1 MKLRGPLFFSF
12 LLIAFLVAAFYP
24 KAIDN
29 TEKEAMLMRT
39 ILTFMDR
46 LHYDP
51 KNVDDEFSEE
61 LYDLY
66 LERIDNSRRFLTQ
79 QDVEQL
85 KSYRHLLDDEALSGT
100 YNFFDLSLEL
110 LNTGIKK
117 AEGYYQEILA
127 EPFDFDKKET
137 IELDGEK
144 RAYAAND
151 AELKDFWRKYL
162 KYETMTRLTRELE
175 EQKEMGE
182 EGEKKSM
189 EELEKEVREEVRE
202 MMDDWFD
209 RMSKL
214 RRNDRLS
221 YYLNSLT
228 NLFDPHTVYFDP
240 VDKENFDIR
249 FRGKLEGIGARL
261 GTEGDYTQV
270 VEVVVGGPA
279 WKGKELKENDVIT
292 KVAQGD
298 EEPVSIKGMNINEV
312 VQLIRGK
319 KGTEVRL
326 TVRKGDG
333 SIKVISIIRDV
344 VEFEERYAR
353 SLILDGAAEG
363 ERIGYIYLPGFYAD
377 FEDRNGRFSADDVAV
392 EIEKLQEESV
402 DGIILDLRNNGGG
415 SLRDVV
421 KMSGFFIEE
430 GPIVQVKSRDQNP
443 EVLTDVDPRV
453 QFDGPLVVMVNS
465 FSASASE
472 ILAAALQD
480 YERAVVVGSK
490 STFGKGTVQRFYDL
504 DRAVRGF
511 SEIKPL
517 GEIKVTTQKFYR
529 IDGGSTQ
536 LEGVVPDIVLP
547 DNYHYMK
554 IGEREEDY
562 AMEWSKIEPVKYKQ
576 NVYRVKNLDDL
587 RKRSEARVKTNE
599 TFQRVLENARRW
611 EDQRQ
616 MSEYTLDLDEFV
628 AFTEAQEK
636 EAERYE
642 DLGEK
647 IVNEGVANLEVDLPS
662 IHTDESKE
670 ARNQDFIKTVSKDI
684 YIKETLN
691 ILHDMIVLN

>member
-24 KAIDN
+24 KAIEN

-46 LHYDP
+46 LHYNP
-51 KNVDDEFSEE
+51 QNVDDNFSEK

-66 LERIDNSRRFLTQ
+66 LDRIDNSRRFLTQ
-79 QDVEQL
+79 EDVDQL
-85 KSYRHLLDDEALSGT
+85 AAYRRMLDDEALSGT
-100 YNFFDLSLEL
+100 YNFFDRSIEL
-110 LNTGIKK
+110 LNAGIGK

-127 EPFDFDKKET
+127 QPFNFDKEEA

-144 RAYAAND
+144 RHYAKDD
-151 AELKDFWRKYL
+151 AELKEYWRKYL
-162 KYETMTRLTRELE
+162 KYETMTRLTRDLE
-175 EQKEMGE
+175 EQKETGE
-182 EGEKKSM
+182 EGEQQSM
-189 EELEKEVREEVRE
+189 EELEKKAREEVLE
-202 MMDDWFD
+202 MMDEWFD

-228 NLFDPHTVYFDP
+228 NIFDPHTVYFDP

-261 GTEGDYTQV
+261 GTEGDYTKV
-270 VEVVVGGPA
+270 VDVVVGGPA
-279 WKGKELKENDVIT
+279 WRGKELKENDVIT
-292 KVAQGD
+292 KVAQSD
-298 EEPVSIKGMNINEV
+298 DDPVSIKGMNINEV

-326 TVRKGDG
+326 TVKKGDG
-333 SIKVISIIRDV
+333 TYKVISIIRDV

-353 SLILDGAAEG
+353 SLILDGPAEE

-392 EIEKLQEESV
+392 EIEKLREESV

-430 GPIVQVKSRDQNP
+430 GPIVQVKSREQDP

-480 YERAVVVGSK
+480 YERAVIVGSN

-562 AMEWSKIEPVKYKQ
+562 AMEWSKIDPVKYKQ
-576 NVYRVKNLDDL
+576 NVYRVKNLDAL
-587 RKRSEARVKTNE
+587 RTRSESRVQENE

-616 MSEYTLDLDEFV
+616 KSEYTLNLDNFV
-628 AFTEAQEK
+628 ALSEQQEREAK
-636 EAERYE
+636 RYQ

-647 IVNEGVANLEVDLPS
+647 VVNEGVTNLEVDLPG
-662 IHTDESKE
+662 IHDDESKE

-684 YIKETLN
+684 YIQETLN

>member
-46 LHYDP
+46 LHYQP
-51 KNVDDEFSEE
+51 KEVDDDFSEKF
-61 LYDLY
+61 YDLY
-66 LERIDNSRRFLTQ
+66 LDRIDNSRRFLTQ
-79 QDVEQL
+79 QDIEQL
-85 KSYRHLLDDEALSGT
+85 KPYRHLLDDEALSGT

-110 LNTGIKK
+110 LNGGIDK
-117 AEGYYQEILA
+117 AERYYQEILA
-127 EPFDFDKKET
+127 ERFDFDEDET

-144 RAYAAND
+144 RPYAAND
-151 AELKDFWRKYL
+151 AELKDYWRKYL
-162 KYETMTRLTRELE
+162 KYETLTRLTRALE
-175 EQKEMGE
+175 EQQEMGE
-182 EGEKKSM
+182 EGEKKSP
-189 EELEKEVREEVRE
+189 EDLEREAREEVEE
-202 MMDDWFD
+202 MMDDYFG
-209 RMSKL
+209 RLSKL

-240 VDKENFDIR
+240 IDKENFDIR

-261 GTEGDYTQV
+261 STEGDYTQV

-279 WKGKELKENDVIT
+279 WKGKELKENDIIT
-292 KVAQGD
+292 KVAQGS
-298 EEPVSIKGMNINEV
+298 EEPVNIKGMNINEV

-326 TVRKGDG
+326 TVKRVDG
-333 SIKVISIIRDV
+333 SYKVISIIRDV

-392 EIEKLQEESV
+392 EIEKLREESV

-430 GPIVQVKSRDQNP
+430 GPIVQVKSRGQKA

-453 QFDGPLVVMVNS
+453 QFDGPLIVMVNS

-480 YERAVVVGSK
+480 YERAVIVGSK

-511 SEIKPL
+511 TDIKPL

-547 DNYHYMK
+547 DTYHYMK
-554 IGEREEDY
+554 IGEREEDF
-562 AMEWSKIEPVKYKQ
+562 AMAWSKIDPVKYKQ
-576 NVYRVKNLDDL
+576 NVFRVKNLDDL
-587 RKRSEARVKTNE
+587 RVRSESRVAENE

-611 EDQRQ
+611 ENQRQ
-616 MSEYTLDLDEFV
+616 MSEYTLNLDKFVEFS
-628 AFTEAQEK
+628 EQQEK

-647 IVNEGVANLEVDLPS
+647 VVNEGVTNLEVDLPS
-662 IHTDESKE
+662 IHGDESKK

-684 YIKETLN
+684 YIQETLN
-691 ILHDMIVLN
+691 IMHDLLALN